1 LSDPLLYLL
10 GICYVCSFE
19 RGGELGAGD
28 EEEAHEPSTRAR
40 SQMRRVVGVATVL
53 FWASAALMTV
63 LVVLFW
69 AAPGLREERSLN
81 LLGGIFVGLAMVS
94 SAFLFWQERR
104 AIRQESRAVRRE
116 SREISVEED
125 EEWTPRAWLY
135 ATAFGLSF
143 FLSWYLLP
151 ALFFS
156 S

>member
-1 LSDPLLYLL
+1 MM
-10 GICYVCSFE
+10 
-19 RGGELGAGD
+19 R
-28 EEEAHEPSTRAR
+28 EEAREPSTRAR
-40 SQMRRVVGVATVL
+40 SRMRRVVGAATVL

-69 AAPGLREERSLN
+69 VAPGLREERSLN

-116 SREISVEED
+116 SREISVDED

>member
-1 LSDPLLYLL
+1 M
-10 GICYVCSFE
+10 
-19 RGGELGAGD
+19 RQ
-28 EEEAHEPSTRAR
+28 EAREHSTRAR
-40 SQMRRVVGVATVL
+40 SRMRRVVGVVTVL

-69 AAPGLREERSLN
+69 VAPGLREERSLN

-94 SAFLFWQERR
+94 SGFLFWQERR

-116 SREISVEED
+116 SRDISVDED

-156 S
+156 P

>member
-1 LSDPLLYLL
+1 M
-10 GICYVCSFE
+10 
-19 RGGELGAGD
+19 RQ
-28 EEEAHEPSTRAR
+28 EAREHSTRAR
-40 SQMRRVVGVATVL
+40 SRMRRVVGVVTVL

-69 AAPGLREERSLN
+69 VAPGLRDERSLN

-94 SAFLFWQERR
+94 SGFLFWQERR

-116 SREISVEED
+116 SRDISVDED

-156 S
+156 SCASQEFLREGRQVRERGTA